1 MHGILLNMILGK
13 RGKTLSVPFFQGAA
27 DELECFA
34 MHNSDLGPNGHGYR
48 REESMNIQPVAK
60 RFLSSYVESGKYE
73 KVDFDLLWDT
83 FEQMKEA
90 GDILLV
96 NTENEPLI
104 VEITPWLHQ
113 FNLLA
118 ETGEEV
124 LKMVKNDSKS
134 FFLRRYNH
142 VKALQQ
148 RMFYTDQNY
157 NQNPYQPGV
166 KTASKVIKPLIDQI
180 FATAVKRYNQVW
192 SRFGC
197 HNRLYAT

>member
-1 MHGILLNMILGK
+1 
-13 RGKTLSVPFFQGAA
+13 
-27 DELECFA
+27 
-34 MHNSDLGPNGHGYR
+34 
-48 REESMNIQPVAK
+48 
-60 RFLSSYVESGKYE
+60 
-73 KVDFDLLWDT
+73 
-83 FEQMKEA
+83 MKEA

-148 RMFYTDQNY
+148 PECFIPTR
-157 NQNPYQPGV
+157 
-166 KTASKVIKPLIDQI
+166 IIIRILI
-180 FATAVKRYNQVW
+180 
-192 SRFGC
+192 
-197 HNRLYAT
+197 NRE

>member
-1 MHGILLNMILGK
+1 M
-13 RGKTLSVPFFQGAA
+13 
-27 DELECFA
+27 
-34 MHNSDLGPNGHGYR
+34 
-48 REESMNIQPVAK
+48 
-60 RFLSSYVESGKYE
+60 
-73 KVDFDLLWDT
+73 WDT

-157 NQNPYQPGV
+157 NQNPYQPEQHY
-166 KTASKVIKPLIDQI
+166 L
-180 FATAVKRYNQVW
+180 
-192 SRFGC
+192 
-197 HNRLYAT
+197 H

>member
-1 MHGILLNMILGK
+1 MDTVIAAK
-13 RGKTLSVPFFQGAA
+13 SLSIFNP
-27 DELECFA
+27 L
-34 MHNSDLGPNGHGYR
+34 PNVSLAVMLR
-48 REESMNIQPVAK
+48 V
-60 RFLSSYVESGKYE
+60 GKYE

-134 FFLRRYNH
+134 FFL
-142 VKALQQ
+142 
-148 RMFYTDQNY
+148 
-157 NQNPYQPGV
+157 PE
-166 KTASKVIKPLIDQI
+166 I
-180 FATAVKRYNQVW
+180 
-192 SRFGC
+192 
-197 HNRLYAT
+197 

>member
-1 MHGILLNMILGK
+1 
-13 RGKTLSVPFFQGAA
+13 
-27 DELECFA
+27 

-134 FFLRRYNH
+134 FFL
-142 VKALQQ
+142 
-148 RMFYTDQNY
+148 TE
-157 NQNPYQPGV
+157 
-166 KTASKVIKPLIDQI
+166 I
-180 FATAVKRYNQVW
+180 
-192 SRFGC
+192 
-197 HNRLYAT
+197 